1 MIITKISNS
10 KIKEIDFENLSFG
23 KYFSDHMFI
32 MSFKNNEWLEPKI
45 IPYGPLSLN
54 PGTHVFHYGQAIF
67 EGMKAFKNESGEI
80 RLFRP
85 I

>member
-32 MSFKNNEWLEPKI
+32 MSFKNNDKPFLR
-45 IPYGPLSLN
+45 
-54 PGTHVFHYGQAIF
+54 A
-67 EGMKAFKNESGEI
+67 
-80 RLFRP
+80 
-85 I
+85 